1 MESIKLL
8 FLLKKYY
15 KYFLNIVYV
24 LLQKEMMEKE
34 MDSIDKS
41 IVIIDEKK
49 EKKTLEKYANYYF
62 LLDFWLKSMEQGKKI
77 SSFFENRKYKSISIY
92 GMASLGEHLKKQL
105 EEDILVLYSIDRN
118 VITYNGKDYGLQE
131 DIEKLPRPDV
141 IVVTPVMEYKEI
153 KENLEKVVDTD
164 IISLEEVVLSL

>member
-1 MESIKLL
+1 MELVKLL
-8 FLLKKYY
+8 FLQKKYY
-15 KYFLNIVYV
+15 KYFPNIVYI
-24 LLQKEMMEKE
+24 LLQKEMMKKE
-34 MDSIDKS
+34 MDAIDKD

-49 EKKTLEKYANYYF
+49 EKKTLEKCANYYF
-62 LLDFWLKSMEQGKKI
+62 LLDFWLKNMEQGKKI
-77 SSFFENRKYKSISIY
+77 NSFFENRKYKSISIY

-131 DIEKLPRPDV
+131 DIEKLPKPDV

>member
-1 MESIKLL
+1 
-8 FLLKKYY
+8 
-15 KYFLNIVYV
+15 
-24 LLQKEMMEKE
+24 
-34 MDSIDKS
+34 
-41 IVIIDEKK
+41 
-49 EKKTLEKYANYYF
+49 
-62 LLDFWLKSMEQGKKI
+62 
-77 SSFFENRKYKSISIY
+77 
-92 GMASLGEHLKKQL
+92 MASLGEHLKKQL

-131 DIEKLPRPDV
+131 NIEKLPKPDV

>member
-1 MESIKLL
+1 MELIKLL
-8 FLLKKYY
+8 FLQKKYY
-15 KYFLNIVYV
+15 KYFLNIVYI
-24 LLQKEMMEKE
+24 LLQKEKMKKE
-34 MDSIDKS
+34 MDAIDKD

-62 LLDFWLKSMEQGKKI
+62 LLDFWLKNMEQGKKI

-118 VITYNGKDYGLQE
+118 VVTYNGKDYGLQE
-131 DIEKLPRPDV
+131 DIEKLPKPDV